1 MSSLVP
7 YAMVTGT
14 VATLV
19 QLYIIQL
26 GGTVID
32 VGLTTT
38 LGTAVSIPSVLFW
51 GAISDRVKRRP
62 LIVVSFA
69 STAAL
74 LLLFLLTR
82 SVFGVALV
90 YALYC
95 FVSSAPTTPINLL
108 ILGTSTRA
116 RWASSYA
123 RYQLLA
129 TVGNTLG
136 LLISSILAVF
146 VPLVFLVILLS
157 GCSFVATGLA
167 AKLIFEPVPPQD
179 ADLQGPESTLPTG
192 RGLSPKAGVG
202 GILEILRA
210 DFTGHVGVLY
220 SSLLV
225 FYVGTGLTLVVFV
238 PFLHAHGISNS
249 EIFGVSTVNLIVM
262 GASFWYFGG
271 RLRRESFVRNATFC
285 MILRAVTYAALA
297 PAAYLLTGWEF
308 YLAALIL
315 TSVATGLVASP
326 LYTIT
331 TGMVYESLGTGGR
344 GASLG
349 IYSAVTGACIMLGE
363 FAAGYISFY
372 SGYFVTLIIAGAC
385 FGVSALIISKLRST
399 PLARG

>member
-1 MSSLVP
+1 MTSLVP

-19 QLYIIQL
+19 QLYILEL

-69 STAAL
+69 ATAAL
-74 LLLFLLTR
+74 VLLFLVTR
-82 SVFGVALV
+82 SVLGVALV
-90 YALYC
+90 YALYS

-108 ILGTSTRA
+108 ILGTSARA

-136 LLISSILAVF
+136 LLTSSILVVF

-157 GCSFVATGLA
+157 TCSFVATALA
-167 AKLIFEPVPPQD
+167 AKLILEPAPPPG
-179 ADLQGPESTLPTG
+179 ASPQGTQGTPPTG
-192 RGLSPKAGVG
+192 RGFSAAGLG
-202 GILEILRA
+202 GTLKILRA

-225 FYVGTGLTLVVFV
+225 FYVGTGITLVVFV
-238 PFLHAHGISNS
+238 PFMRAHGISDS

-271 RLRRESFVRNATFC
+271 RLKRESFVRNASLC
-285 MILRAVTYAALA
+285 MVIRAVTYAALA
-297 PAAYLLTGWEF
+297 PAAYLLTGWAF
-308 YLAALIL
+308 YVAVLVL

-331 TGMVYESLGTGGR
+331 TGMVYESLGAGGR

-349 IYSAVTGACIMLGE
+349 IYSAITSVCIVVGE
-363 FAAGYISFY
+363 FSAGYVSFY
-372 SGYFVTLIIAGAC
+372 SGYFVALIIAGA
-385 FGVSALIISKLRST
+385 FFAAGGLIILKLRST